1 MNEKNNYI
9 NIISDIEMSLR
20 NIGINIS
27 KVNKNTPPDFIK
39 DIEKNLNSE
48 SENENDKLQKYIY
61 ELLEKRGP
69 RRPSGKVDTVCFYES
84 CCISATS
91 WSNFNNGRCS
101 KETIKKIVAGL
112 ECNLEE
118 TKKAF
123 ELAGF
128 TLTGSLAD
136 RLIIAAIMSGHHNT
150 AEMYEILDFYSEQ
163 YKNEVKNYYKTDL

>member
-1 MNEKNNYI
+1 MC
-9 NIISDIEMSLR
+9 LR
-20 NIGINIS
+20 NIGISTSKIS
-27 KVNKNTPPDFIK
+27 KITPPDFIE
-39 DIEKNLNSE
+39 DIKRALESE
-48 SENENDKLQKYIY
+48 SESKSENEKLQKYIY

-69 RRPSGKVDTVCFYES
+69 LRPSGKVDTVCFYEK

-91 WSNFNNGRCS
+91 WSNFNNGKCS

-112 ECNLEE
+112 ECNLKE
-118 TKKAF
+118 TETAF

-136 RLIIAAIMSGHHNT
+136 KLIIAAIMCGRHNT
-150 AEMYEILDFYSEQ
+150 ADMYDILEFYSKQ